1 MTTQT
6 ICHHLNIDTTRLLR
20 SLSIEDC
27 DAVQQIVLTIDTQD
41 VFKVEVT
48 MGVFQDAFHDI
59 IENLDASNQPLE
71 NT

>member
-1 MTTQT
+1 MTLQT

-27 DAVQQIVLTIDTQD
+27 DAVQKIVLTIDTQD
-41 VFKVEVT
+41 VVKVEVT